1 MPYIFGKLWHL
12 AIIWAIRKA
21 FQCILQGVRILL
33 ANHTWISPTS
43 ENDSYCLPE
52 FVPFSVPRSIFYESR
67 FQISHQNVITIF
79 EPETNLWWSIWQFWE
94 ILLTNICNDLL
105 FGMRYQEDVFCQPRN
120 ETFFHGFVENS
131 LVLVLFVMVF
141 PCNMICDIDFS
152 FKMTH
157 PLSRYQKCM
166 ISSLV
171 LAVSDKSR
179 VQRNFDG
186 LDRLCSKVVATRGAR
201 KQN

>member
-1 MPYIFGKLWHL
+1 M
-12 AIIWAIRKA
+12 
-21 FQCILQGVRILL
+21 
-33 ANHTWISPTS
+33 
-43 ENDSYCLPE
+43 
-52 FVPFSVPRSIFYESR
+52 
-67 FQISHQNVITIF
+67 
-79 EPETNLWWSIWQFWE
+79 
-94 ILLTNICNDLL
+94 TNICNDLL

-131 LVLVLFVMVF
+131 LVLVLFVMVL

-186 LDRLCSKVVATRGAR
+186 LDRLCSKVVATRSAR